1 MSAALIVW
9 VLLGA
14 AAVAAQSA
22 PSNTTTLEA
31 MTTATTTTTAPSPTV
46 EDTNCDT
53 KYRFAG
59 PSTSPSFNVDSINAI
74 LNTHN
79 DMRRAVDPWASEMPL
94 LTWDVRL
101 QESAQE
107 FVNTCPDWFSS
118 STAMR
123 NNATRFGVPYVGEL
137 SFIGSSGGVNDGGF
151 IAPWGAQKRSWSY
164 PNFCKSGQ
172 SCDVYKTIIWAST
185 LRVGCAYKYCRYDR
199 YPHSYVCHYAPGA
212 DRSISTA
219 PYVQATSTQVAKCQY
234 GADTTTTPHTAVPPP
249 TAPSATTP
257 APSPPSTSL
266 GFVSPSSTA
275 SSTPL
280 LGIAVASI
288 FLLLVAA

>member
-1 MSAALIVW
+1 MSAALVVW

-14 AAVAAQSA
+14 AAVVAQSA

-59 PSTSPSFNVDSINAI
+59 PSTSLSFDVDSINTI
-74 LNTHN
+74 LNAHN
-79 DMRRAVDPWASEMPL
+79 DMRRAVNPWASEMPL

-151 IAPWGAQKRSWSY
+151 IEPWGVQKRSWSY
-164 PNFCKSGQ
+164 PNFCQSGQ

-185 LRVGCAYKYCRYDR
+185 LRVGCAYKYCRYDT

-212 DRSISTA
+212 DRSIFA
-219 PYVQATSTQVAKCQY
+219 VPYVQATSTQVAKCQY
-234 GADTTTTPHTAVPPP
+234 GADTTTTPRTAVSP
-249 TAPSATTP
+249 PSATTHAPGSP
-257 APSPPSTSL
+257 APTPL
-266 GFVSPSSTA
+266 GFGSSTA
-275 SSTPL
+275 SPTPL
-280 LGIAVASI
+280 LGIAVALI